1 MRWKK
6 KLKYIYSIGP
16 SSLEHET
23 FLGYDAQFHWYSKL
37 ILVCVVGPLLYI
49 IVEKASVNA
58 RPGLMLTQRG
68 EKPISYAN
76 SLYAHKCRAGKRMQ
90 QTRIADGDKNSEME
104 ETNFTAGIFS
114 SKLLGYNPVRLI
126 PVQVRTSAEGKQ
138 HIPSH
143 HVGAPY
149 VVTETFLWTLVKKE
163 RAVLV

>member
-1 MRWKK
+1 MQQNEEEER
-6 KLKYIYSIGP
+6 
-16 SSLEHET
+16 
-23 FLGYDAQFHWYSKL
+23 
-37 ILVCVVGPLLYI
+37 
-49 IVEKASVNA
+49 
-58 RPGLMLTQRG
+58 
-68 EKPISYAN
+68 
-76 SLYAHKCRAGKRMQ
+76 AHKFGK
-90 QTRIADGDKNSEME
+90 E

-114 SKLLGYNPVRLI
+114 SKLLGYNPGRLI